1 MSEEMNYASA
11 MAELSAIAEAMEDET
26 IGIDELS
33 EKVKRAAALIAFCQE
48 KLKDTEA
55 DVKKV
60 IAKMDTKGKNN

>member
-11 MAELSAIAEAMEDET
+11 MAELSAIAEAMEDES

-33 EKVKRAAALIAFCQE
+33 EKVKRAATLIAFCQD
-48 KLKDTEA
+48 KLKATED

-60 IAKMDTKGKNN
+60 IAKIKK

>member
-11 MAELSAIAEAMEDET
+11 MAELSAIAEAMEDES

-33 EKVKRAAALIAFCQE
+33 EKVKRAAMLIAFCQD
-48 KLKDTEA
+48 KLKATED

-60 IAKMDTKGKNN
+60 IAKMDTKGKVK

>member
-11 MAELSAIAEAMEDET
+11 MAELTAIAEAMEDES

-33 EKVKRAAALIAFCQE
+33 EKVKRAATLIAFCQE
-48 KLKDTEA
+48 KLKDTES

-60 IAKMDTKGKNN
+60 IGKIKN